1 MKISARGRYALAA
14 TITMAASYEPG
25 VCMTLP
31 AISEKLGISK
41 IYLEQVFALLR
52 RADLVLS
59 IKGPQGGYQ
68 LARLP
73 QELTAFDVLSAVEL
87 TLVKGNEDNLIPK
100 DLPIES
106 AIRALVFDPL
116 EQAVEIALKQT
127 TLVDLVRES
136 EKHKGE
142 DGLMFFI

>member
-14 TITMAASYEPG
+14 TVTMAAFYEPG

-52 RADLVLS
+52 RAELVLS
-59 IKGPQGGYQ
+59 VKGPQGGYQ

-73 QELTAFDVLSAVEL
+73 RDITAYDVLASVEL
-87 TLVKGNEDNLIPK
+87 TLFRGSDERLIPN
-100 DLPIES
+100 DPAIES
-106 AIRALVFDPL
+106 ALKALVFDPL
-116 EQAVEIALKQT
+116 DKAIAEALKQT
-127 TLVDLVRES
+127 TLEDLVRER
-136 EKHKGE
+136 EKRMGG